1 MDIVRILPGE
11 PQWQSQP
18 TKDQRKDH
26 QSHQSKI
33 KETLLLKKQR
43 MVERKN
49 NGVYYWS

>member
-11 PQWQSQP
+11 QQWQSQP
-18 TKDQRKDH
+18 TRDQRKA
-26 QSHQSKI
+26 HQSKI